1 MKPACW
7 RLAVFP
13 GTGPFQYNNMI
24 GDPLSAGS
32 G

>member
-1 MKPACW
+1 MKPADG
-7 RLAVFP
+7 RLVVFP
-13 GTGPFQYNNMI
+13 GIGPFQYNNMT